1 MAGYDNKV
9 ATICDNKKLK
19 IAIGHFSIK
28 LLLMNWLMKNDC
40 KKGFASCLLLVFAL
54 LGCKTHK
61 LAEQATVSPVKA
73 PANFKVVGYLLSGE
87 IANGKAARFDVS
99 KLTHL
104 NIFFNGTDSTGKFRH
119 LPHLDSTIAA
129 AHKNQVIVLG
139 TIGNAINMAMIVDTN
154 RAKFIDSLVS
164 STIELHLDGIDVDL
178 EGDHINKSYEGFVSD
193 LSIALKAKGKIMTAA
208 VATWESAQ
216 LTAKALTY
224 FDFLNIMTYDA
235 TGPWNLNQPGSHSPY
250 SMAISDMDF
259 WTKNRGISKDRLTL
273 GLPFYGYGFGPAIQR
288 EFHYSQIVSAYPG
301 SENLDTVAVTPGNI
315 IYYNG
320 IPTIKRK
327 VTFAL
332 QNAGGV
338 MMWEMME
345 DADGDKSL
353 LKAVDEMVG
362 IGK

>member
-1 MAGYDNKV
+1 
-9 ATICDNKKLK
+9 
-19 IAIGHFSIK
+19 
-28 LLLMNWLMKNDC
+28 MKNGC
-40 KKGFASCLLLVFAL
+40 KTGFASCLLLVL
-54 LGCKTHK
+54 TVLGCKTHK
-61 LAEQATVSPVKA
+61 LAEQATASPVKT

-129 AHKNQVIVLG
+129 AHKNHVIVLG

-154 RAKFIDSLVS
+154 RAKFIDSLIS
-164 STIELHLDGIDVDL
+164 STLALHLDGIDVDL
-178 EGDHINKSYEGFVSD
+178 EGDHINKDYEGFVGD
-193 LSIALKAKGKIMTAA
+193 LSIALKAKGKLMTAA

-216 LTAKALTY
+216 LTDKALSY

-235 TGPWNLNQPGSHSPY
+235 TGPWNLNQPGPHSPY
-250 SMAISDMDF
+250 SMAVSDMEF
-259 WTKNRGISKDRLTL
+259 WTKNRGIAKDRLTL

-288 EFHYSQIVSAYPG
+288 EFHYSQIISTYPG
-301 SENLDTVAVTPGNI
+301 SENLDTVAVTPGNT

-327 VTFAL
+327 VAFAL

-345 DADGDKSL
+345 DAEGDKSL
-353 LKAVDEMVG
+353 LKAVDEVVG